1 MKLDKK
7 KIKNAV
13 KMIIEAIG
21 EEPGREG
28 LKGTPERI
36 VRMYEEIF
44 SGYSDNAGKHLK
56 VFYKQ
61 ENYEEIIL
69 VKDIP
74 LYSMCEHHML
84 PFVGKA
90 HVAYIPFKNKIVGVS
105 KIVRVVEVFTRRL
118 QVQERVTTQ
127 IADVMMK
134 ELKARG
140 VMVVIEAE
148 HFCMTMRGVKKPGSR
163 MITSAVRGTF
173 LKDARTRNEAMSL
186 INNK

>member
-1 MKLDKK
+1 MLL
-7 KIKNAV
+7 
-13 KMIIEAIG
+13 EAIG
-21 EEPGREG
+21 EDPGREG

-36 VRMYEEIF
+36 VRMYKEIF
-44 SGYSDNAGKHLK
+44 SGYSASVKKQLK
-56 VFYKQ
+56 VFYEH

-90 HVAYIPFKNKIVGVS
+90 HIAYIPFKNKIAGVS
-105 KIVRVVEVFTRRL
+105 KLVRVVEIYAKRL
-118 QVQERVTTQ
+118 QIQERLTTQ
-127 IADVMMK
+127 IANIIMK
-134 ELKARG
+134 ELEARG

>member
-1 MKLDKK
+1 
-7 KIKNAV
+7 
-13 KMIIEAIG
+13 MIIEAVG
-21 EEPGREG
+21 EDPGREG
-28 LKGTPERI
+28 LRGTPERI
-36 VRMYEEIF
+36 ARMYEEIL
-44 SGYSDNAGKHLK
+44 SGYSDNAKKHLK
-56 VFYKQ
+56 VFYEH

-74 LYSMCEHHML
+74 LYSMCEHHLL
-84 PFVGKA
+84 PFVGRA
-90 HVAYIPFKNKIVGVS
+90 HIAYIPFKNKIAGVS
-105 KIVRVVEVFTRRL
+105 KIVRVVEIYARRL
-118 QVQERVTTQ
+118 QIQERLTTQ
-127 IADVMMK
+127 VANIIMK

-173 LKDARTRNEAMSL
+173 LKDARTRSEAMSL